1 MTVRPADFETALT
14 RRKTTLMA
22 AGRRV
27 ARDEVGY
34 YMDVQEAR
42 LRQVGGADLR
52 VTRREL
58 SLVLEI
64 AGPVAFEVGSSR
76 LSARA
81 MTVLANVAKVLADY
95 RFSVISIHGHTDDS
109 GDAAQNQ
116 SLSEQ
121 RALAVSRQL
130 IAEGVTADRIL
141 VVGHGAANPVAPN
154 ATAEGRVQNRR
165 IEVQVDPLVP

>member
-1 MTVRPADFETALT
+1 
-14 RRKTTLMA
+14 MA

-27 ARDEVGY
+27 SRDEVGY

-42 LRQVGGADLR
+42 LRQLSGADLR

-58 SLVLEI
+58 SLLIEFP
-64 AGPVAFEVGSSR
+64 GPMSFEVGSAR

-81 MTVLANVAKVLADY
+81 MTVLANVAKVLGDY

-130 IAEGVTADRIL
+130 IADGVAADRIL
-141 VVGHGAANPVAPN
+141 VVGHGATSPVAPN
-154 ATAEGRVQNRR
+154 TTPEGRVQNRR
-165 IEVQVDPLVP
+165 LELQVDPLVP